1 MKKIIAIAIVSF
13 LSGNVLAQQNLKPAP
28 TMPGAAAK
36 AAKPA
41 AAKPAAARPAAAAK
55 VRKTAIGGTI
65 LTARREAVAKIQ
77 AYIYSNDTIKASG
90 FSDASGNYETSSV
103 LPGVYTLRLVYPRS
117 GRRITVSGVPV
128 KALKVTTVNYTGIEP
143 VADSTFTYNEL
154 MPAAPAAKK

>member
-1 MKKIIAIAIVSF
+1 MKKIIAIAIGSF
-13 LSGNVLAQQNLKPAP
+13 LAGNVLAQQNLKPAP

-36 AAKPA
+36 

-143 VADSTFTYNEL
+143 FADSTFTYNEL

>member
-1 MKKIIAIAIVSF
+1 MKKIIAIAIGSF
-13 LSGNVLAQQNLKPAP
+13 LAGNVLAQQNLKPAP
-28 TMPGAAAK
+28 TMPGAAA
-36 AAKPA
+36 A
-41 AAKPAAARPAAAAK
+41 AAKPAAARPAAAK

-65 LTARREAVAKIQ
+65 LTARREPVAKIQ

-90 FSDASGNYETSSV
+90 FSDASGKFETSSV
-103 LPGVYTLRLVYPRS
+103 MPGVYTLRLVYPRS

-143 VADSTFTYNEL
+143 TADSTFTYNEL

>member
-1 MKKIIAIAIVSF
+1 MKKIIAIAIGSF
-13 LSGNVLAQQNLKPAP
+13 LAGNVLAQQNLKPAP

-36 AAKPA
+36 

>member
-1 MKKIIAIAIVSF
+1 
-13 LSGNVLAQQNLKPAP
+13 
-28 TMPGAAAK
+28 MPGAAAK
-36 AAKPA
+36 

-154 MPAAPAAKK
+154 MPAASAAKK